1 MLEPQ
6 MTHLNQY
13 AIQSRLARGGMSEIY
28 LAHNE
33 QQHTVA
39 IKVVHTSNDD
49 YVARFQREVAA
60 LKSLKHEHIL
70 PIIDFGE
77 HDCWHYC
84 VMPYAKHGTLRERI
98 AEGPLTQQE
107 TGAILE
113 QVAAAMQ
120 YAHDHNILHRDIKPS
135 NILFIDEH
143 QVYLADF
150 GLAKEIAKDSE
161 LTQTGCLMGTP
172 EYMAPEL
179 VEEPATTSSDIY
191 ALGIV
196 LYHMLTGQ
204 VPFQGSNPL
213 SIYWKHIRELPTPPS
228 LLNPAI
234 SYAVERVV
242 LRALEKEPQ
251 RRFKSVQEMAQ
262 AYTQALKDAEQAQT
276 MQVLPALTPGGIKL
290 APPTTQVI
298 PIQAMY
304 TRSSSRRV
312 HPAFIALV
320 AVFFLMVIPFA
331 LGLSLS
337 SNNVSFQAS
346 TIRGANAQFAGKLL
360 VPPPTQDTKTTP
372 VPNSGNH
379 PDPSPRNGHDN
390 GDGHDHKHKHGYGD
404 G

>member
-28 LAHNE
+28 LAHDE

-39 IKVVHTSNDD
+39 IKAVHKSNDE

-60 LKSLKHEHIL
+60 LKSLAHEHIL
-70 PIIDFGE
+70 PIIDSGE
-77 HDCWHYC
+77 DDSWHYF
-84 VMPYAKHGTLRERI
+84 VTPYAKHGTLRERI
-98 AEGPLTQQE
+98 VEGPLTQEE

-113 QVAAAMQ
+113 QVAAALH
-120 YAHDHNILHRDIKPS
+120 YAHEHNLLHRDIKPS
-135 NILFIDEH
+135 NILFKDEH

-150 GLAKEIAKDSE
+150 GLAKGIAHDSE

-179 VEEPATTSSDIY
+179 AEDPATTSSDIY

-196 LYHMLTGQ
+196 LYQMLTGQ
-204 VPFQGSNPL
+204 VPFQGSNPV
-213 SIYWKHIRELPTPPS
+213 STYWKHIRELPTPPS

-234 SYAVERVV
+234 AYAVERVV

-251 RRFKSVQEMAQ
+251 RRFKTVQEMAQ
-262 AYTQALKDAEQAQT
+262 AYAQALKDAEQPRSI
-276 MQVLPALTPGGIKL
+276 QVLSALATSGIKL
-290 APPTTQVI
+290 APSTTRVI
-298 PIQAMY
+298 PIQKVQP
-304 TRSSSRRV
+304 RGSRRQV

-331 LGLSLS
+331 LGFSLS
-337 SNNVSFQAS
+337 PTNVSIQAPAL
-346 TIRGANAQFAGKLL
+346 RGASAQYAAKLL
-360 VPPPTQDTKTTP
+360 VLPTPQVTKTTP
-372 VPNSGNH
+372 VPNSGDH
-379 PDPSPRNGHDN
+379 PDQPRGNGY
-390 GDGHDHKHKHGYGD
+390 GHKHKHGHRD
-404 G
+404 GE